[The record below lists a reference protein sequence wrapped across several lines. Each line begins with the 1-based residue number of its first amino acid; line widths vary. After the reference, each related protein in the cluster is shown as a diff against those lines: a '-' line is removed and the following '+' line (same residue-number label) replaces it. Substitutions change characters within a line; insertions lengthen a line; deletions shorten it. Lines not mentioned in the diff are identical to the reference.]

1 MSPARVRYEHPRRS
15 RQKHVNSS
23 APSQPCLPP
32 DSYDYD
38 EDIFAPGKNF
48 AVVIHSPSSSQRS
61 SQPQPRS
68 FMGTATSSVTK
79 KNRSKK
85 EVYRVSDSS
94 SSEEPRRPK
103 TPEPRKKPRFLE
115 ESDSPLESPPQAILK
130 NGVAYTPKKSP
141 TEAPPNRKNVA
152 VGNFITD
159 GYLVPVS
166 KAANGSSRSR
176 PSRATGKMFHSPKQ
190 KGVITLSSD
199 KESDS
204 RSDEDSGDMLVG
216 HKKPA
221 HLALRTESDD
231 DESDEVVELHS
242 SARRKRLATRQKK
255 EDWSADKEPHK
266 VQNHM
271 KRRRFSSSDDD
282 DEPIRSSPV
291 KRRKQIQISESTP
304 MQDKRLTRRADTPRR
319 HRTEKEKKLEL
330 LRRRRAGEKINE
342 LTESSSQE
350 ERGKGVYDTDSDL
363 EVLDVFEDEESEEGI
378 EEVRRSLR
386 PNNRDDNDD
395 SFVVE
400 DDDEFLGV
408 HSDLHDIPLEF
419 THQAHKPLKDH
430 FKDAVE
436 WMVQGKINPSF
447 NRRDPIYIQAFRK
460 LEPEARGLAQ
470 SKFSSAVWSETFT
483 RALWARP
490 AFHEEE
496 IGIGDEAEGRKC
508 DACGRRKYPV
518 RFKVQLRGRAY
529 SQNTLEEIDNEQND
543 SDPEAS
549 DDSKSVNSKGQ
560 DIPSEDKDYYLGRFC
575 RANAERAHSLIHWK
589 HALNEWVVQTLEDQ
603 GFLEP
608 EKLAERIK
616 WNQRKLSAL
625 ANEIVDEWVD
635 KGEIKSLYRDFKNN
649 IETARNAKQGRWNP

>member
-1 MSPARVRYEHPRRS
+1 
-15 RQKHVNSS
+15 
-23 APSQPCLPP
+23 
-32 DSYDYD
+32 
-38 EDIFAPGKNF
+38 
-48 AVVIHSPSSSQRS
+48 
-61 SQPQPRS
+61 
-68 FMGTATSSVTK
+68 MGTATSSVTK

-85 EVYRVSDSS
+85 EVYRVADSS

-115 ESDSPLESPPQAILK
+115 ENDSPLESPPRAIVK
-130 NGVAYTPKKSP
+130 NGVAYTPKKYP
-141 TEAPPNRKNVA
+141 TEALPNRKNVA
-152 VGNFITD
+152 VRNFIAG
-159 GYLVPVS
+159 GYLAPVS

-176 PSRATGKMFHSPKQ
+176 PSRATARMSHSPNEKEI
-190 KGVITLSSD
+190 ITLSSG

-204 RSDEDSGDMLVG
+204 RSDEDSDDVLVG

-221 HLALRTESDD
+221 HLAFRTETDE
-231 DESDEVVELHS
+231 ESDEVVELHS
-242 SARRKRLATRQKK
+242 SARRKRLATRQEK
-255 EDWSADKEPHK
+255 EDWSADEEPHK
-266 VQNHM
+266 AQNHM
-271 KRRRFSSSDDD
+271 KRRRSSSSDDD

-291 KRRKQIQISESTP
+291 KRRKHIRIPESTP
-304 MQDKRLTRRADTPRR
+304 MQDKRLTRQADTPRR
-319 HRTEKEKKLEL
+319 RRTEKEKKLEL

-350 ERGKGVYDTDSDL
+350 ENGKGVYDTDSDL
-363 EVLDVFEDEESEEGI
+363 EVLEVFEDEESEEGI

-386 PNNRDDNDD
+386 PNNRDGNDD

-408 HSDLHDIPLEF
+408 PSDLHDIPLEF

-436 WMVQGKINPSF
+436 WMVQRKINPSF
-447 NRRDPIYIQAFRK
+447 NRRDPIYMQAFRK

-490 AFHEEE
+490 EFHEEE
-496 IGIGDEAEGRKC
+496 IGVGGEAEGRKC

-518 RFKVQLRGRAY
+518 RFKVQLRGKAY
-529 SQNTLEEIDNEQND
+529 SQDTLEEIDNEQDD
-543 SDPEAS
+543 SDPDAS
-549 DDSKSVNSKGQ
+549 NDSKSVNSKGQ

-589 HALNEWVVQTLEDQ
+589 HALNEWVVQTLEHQ

-635 KGEIKSLYRDFKNN
+635 NGEIKSLYKDFKNN